1 MYNNFKLGLIILLS
15 LMQILQYHI
24 FSFNVSKITYILI
37 VSWIV
42 FLLTPQI
49 KVHGNTNNF
58 NNNKVLVMA
67 NHYDGYLDGNI
78 IYNLYYKHNSIETL
92 HTIVKADLLGNPEDG
107 QKILQITNCI
117 KNSVMDACYFIPYKR
132 GDKEDGKNTRNVVV
146 ESLHDGKNVLVF
158 PEGTTHKDGIPKDFK
173 TGIFQ
178 LAVENKL
185 RILPITLKFEK
196 DIGSEIGEP
205 IKLFNLF
212 DNVLDIYIHDL
223 IDEND
228 ECYKTND
235 FMALK
240 QKTFDTISAPFH
252 TTLPA

>member
-117 KNSVMDACYFIPYKR
+117 KN
-132 GDKEDGKNTRNVVV
+132 
-146 ESLHDGKNVLVF
+146 
-158 PEGTTHKDGIPKDFK
+158 
-173 TGIFQ
+173 
-178 LAVENKL
+178 
-185 RILPITLKFEK
+185 
-196 DIGSEIGEP
+196 
-205 IKLFNLF
+205 
-212 DNVLDIYIHDL
+212 
-223 IDEND
+223 
-228 ECYKTND
+228 
-235 FMALK
+235 
-240 QKTFDTISAPFH
+240 
-252 TTLPA
+252 